1 MCKIIVKIIIL
12 IIRAYQYIISPYLP
26 PSCRY
31 SPTCSEYAIEA
42 FQRFGFIR
50 GLILST
56 RRLFSCHPWHCGGH
70 DPVPTSFTLKKSIKE

>member
-1 MCKIIVKIIIL
+1 MRKIIVKIITL
-12 IIRAYQYIISPYLP
+12 IIRAYQYVISPYLP

-42 FQRFGFIR
+42 FQRFGVIR
-50 GLILST
+50 GLILSL

-70 DPVPTSFTLKKSIKE
+70 DPVPTSFTLKRSIK